1 MYAPNYYV
9 WINKIFLFFLFLFLT
24 GEGVSRSTF
33 VENDIKEKV
42 EFSSVSFKTTEAK
55 QLARQGIEHIL
66 PPKQTR
72 RLLPCLLIPSFFYG
86 RDTGFRSK
94 FEFEFIS
101 GTWGTVA
108 F

>member
-55 QLARQGIEHIL
+55 QLARHGIEHIL

-72 RLLPCLLIPSFFYG
+72 RPLCLAFCFNPSMIY
-86 RDTGFRSK
+86 RIRTT
-94 FEFEFIS
+94 EY
-101 GTWGTVA
+101 
-108 F
+108 